1 MTCDKIYNQHKLRN
15 HLHLRVAVQLILWL
29 LLSRACLDQACEFN
43 NYFYMGYHEI
53 NFIHKEA
60 LNGGRWKAFYE
71 Y

>member
-1 MTCDKIYNQHKLRN
+1 M
-15 HLHLRVAVQLILWL
+15 RVAVQLILWL